1 MLVSQAFGSEERR
14 RLPALKKEE
23 FWGRIP
29 EKCHKIYHKILVSSE
44 VMISYDHR
52 KTNRI
57 PILKKIAAHRSSIIG
72 SSLMFTFC
80 DMVVGV
86 VE

>member
-1 MLVSQAFGSEERR
+1 
-14 RLPALKKEE
+14 
-23 FWGRIP
+23 
-29 EKCHKIYHKILVSSE
+29 
-44 VMISYDHR
+44 MISYDHR

-57 PILKKIAAHRSSIIG
+57 PILKKDRSSIIG

-86 VE
+86 VESNPIQCDVTGAGSPLCPHLK